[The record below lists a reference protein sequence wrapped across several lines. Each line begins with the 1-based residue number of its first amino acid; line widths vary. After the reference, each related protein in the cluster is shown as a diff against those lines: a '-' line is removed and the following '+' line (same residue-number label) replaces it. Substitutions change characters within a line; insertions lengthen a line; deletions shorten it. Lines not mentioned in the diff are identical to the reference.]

1 MKLYSTDH
9 SPFTARV
16 RMAAYAKGV
25 ALECVEPPEGP
36 GSDAYK
42 RISPLGMVPALELPE
57 GSALPESEVIV
68 EYLEDTHPEPS
79 LRPSGAAERARARL
93 LARIADLHLAE
104 PLRELFE
111 QAKDLGFES
120 NSLARTIPRIKAA
133 LALLER
139 YLGEGGYAV
148 GTRLTTADCALV
160 PLLFFVARCAPLFKR
175 FDRSAPFDDLP
186 RLECYWRAIAGD
198 PHAARILEEL
208 EQSRR
213 RRAIGRA
220 RDGANRIR

>member
-9 SPFTARV
+9 SPFAARV
-16 RMAAYAKGV
+16 RMAAYAKGI

-42 RISPLGMVPALELPE
+42 RISPLGMVPALELPDA
-57 GSALPESEVIV
+57 STLPESEVIV
-68 EYLEDTHPEPS
+68 DYLEDIHPKPS

-93 LARIADLHLAE
+93 LARIADLHLAK

-111 QAKDLGFES
+111 QAKDLGFEAS
-120 NSLARTIPRIKAA
+120 SLARTIPRIRNA
-133 LALLER
+133 LGLIEH
-139 YLGEGGYAV
+139 YLGESGYAV
-148 GTRLTTADCALV
+148 GTSLSTADCALV

-175 FDRSAPFDDLP
+175 FDRSTPFGDLP
-186 RLECYWRAIAGD
+186 RLERYWRAIAGD

-208 EQSRR
+208 EQSQR
-213 RRAIGRA
+213 RRAIERA
-220 RDGANRIR
+220 RDGTNRIR